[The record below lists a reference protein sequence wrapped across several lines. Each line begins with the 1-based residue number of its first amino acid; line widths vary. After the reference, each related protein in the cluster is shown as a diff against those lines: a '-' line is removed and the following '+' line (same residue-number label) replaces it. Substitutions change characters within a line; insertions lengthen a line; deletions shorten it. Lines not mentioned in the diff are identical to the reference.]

1 MGCSIPSLIMK
12 TAHPTIA
19 LSSSRAGNKPPPCA
33 MYADARNPPD
43 MTSHAHARTHA
54 HAHARTHAHAHA
66 RLRRHGV
73 LWTTVGSNFGRW
85 MML

>member
-33 MYADARNPPD
+33 MYADVRNPPD
-43 MTSHAHARTHA
+43 MTS